1 MPNYYEILCVSP
13 QASAED
19 IKRAYRAQAMQWH
32 PDRNPGNEQAK
43 AKFQQ
48 ISEAYETLGDPVKRQ
63 QHDAPA
69 NMGGF
74 PPGFQPFGAG
84 GFDDMLRDIF
94 GQQHGANFRWQTHA
108 APPKNRDIQ
117 YTLHISLEDAFAGKQ
132 MPVNIQFGSL
142 NKTINVTVPAGVET
156 GYRIRF
162 PGQGENSVPNA
173 PAGDIYIQVQ
183 VQEHSRFRRSGHN
196 LHTTI
201 GIDALR
207 ATMGCDFNIVGI
219 DNTQMQI
226 KIPAGTQ
233 HGTNITVNQHGMPVL
248 GQKQRGDLVIAMQ
261 ISVPVNITAEQRALL
276 EQFISLSQGS

>member
-1 MPNYYEILCVSP
+1 MPNYYEILGVSP

-63 QHDAPA
+63 QHDAPP
-69 NMGGF
+69 NVGGF

-162 PGQGENSVPNA
+162 PAHGENSVPNA
-173 PAGDIYIQVQ
+173 PAGDIYVQ
-183 VQEHSRFRRSGHN
+183 IHVQEHSRFQRNGSTLITEITVDAIKACLGAEVSV
-196 LHTTI
+196 I
-201 GIDALR
+201 GIDNNQMSIKLSP
-207 ATMGCDFNIVGI
+207 GI
-219 DNTQMQI
+219 
-226 KIPAGTQ
+226 
-233 HGTNITVNQHGMPVL
+233 QHGMQVVA
-248 GQKQRGDLVIAMQ
+248 GQHGMSIMGSKTRGDLIVSLKIA
-261 ISVPVNITAEQRALL
+261 VPTSITSEQQQLL
-276 EQFISLSQGS
+276 EKFISISQGS